1 MLIRSEAVA
10 IGHPDVKGKRCICR
24 SDTVVALKLLP
35 LSRVDLVAALR
46 LARVM
51 SRSLVECS
59 RNVPMT
65 MVTNPQISVVA

>member
-1 MLIRSEAVA
+1 MGGLGA
-10 IGHPDVKGKRCICR
+10 PLDVNGKRCICR
-24 SDTVVALKLLP
+24 SERLVALKLPP
-35 LSRVDLVAALR
+35 LSRVDLVAAWR

-65 MVTNPQISVVA
+65 IVTNPQTSVVA